1 MAYGIPSVLFGM
13 VAGTAVDY
21 IDNKTIILYSC
32 LVRMFLVLGLLFVTG
47 NIFLVYILL
56 FANAIVTQFFVP
68 AESTMIPAIVSP
80 KELVSANS
88 LFSFAYYSS
97 MAIGFIIAGPM
108 LRFFGPYVSLIIL
121 ALFFLISSL
130 TAMKLPS
137 SRRGELF
144 WKKVTSLDVP
154 SLLGKIINSLKDGF
168 SYVHHSPV
176 LFDSVLLLTGT
187 QIIMV
192 MLSTLGP
199 GFADKVMGIDVT
211 DASYFIIGPA
221 VVGMLVGVFWVGSQ
235 GFRYK
240 TQTLIQRGILGAGLV
255 LVIISVTIYLKRFAG
270 FGWLFTDTIIIPLEL
285 FLFFL
290 LGAFNSLLDVPANST
305 LQKEAVGEMRGRVYG
320 VLTAFVGGVGI
331 LPVMIGGIL
340 ADTVGVGKVILF
352 LGVFIV
358 IYGMLRMRQKHVM
371 TS

>member
-1 MAYGIPSVLFGM
+1 MAV
-13 VAGTAVDY
+13 
-21 IDNKTIILYSC
+21 
-32 LVRMFLVLGLLFVTG
+32 
-47 NIFLVYILL
+47 
-56 FANAIVTQFFVP
+56 
-68 AESTMIPAIVSP
+68 
-80 KELVSANS
+80 
-88 LFSFAYYSS
+88 
-97 MAIGFIIAGPM
+97 GFIIAGPM
-108 LRFFGPYVSLIIL
+108 LRFFGPYVSLAVL

-144 WKKVTSLDVP
+144 FKKLVLLDVR
-154 SLLGKIINSLKDGF
+154 SVLTKIIGRLKDGL
-168 SYVHHSPV
+168 SYVRHAPV